1 MYIHSRV
8 DFYSQPVIRIYDIP
22 NNTFESDDEDDEDD
36 DETETST
43 EDETTDSEE
52 EEERKQEERKKLSP
66 SKLTSHTM

>member
-1 MYIHSRV
+1 MYIHSRAY
-8 DFYSQPVIRIYDIP
+8 FYLQPVIRIYDIP